1 MFASRRAA
9 PAPSRRVASTSS
21 APPAVQ
27 SGAPVVQSRGPG
39 FGGMMMQGAAL
50 GAGAAVGSSMVHGA
64 MNMVGGKKED
74 HGQPSTS
81 PAAYQE
87 PAPISEMPCSSEL
100 KQFMSCA
107 QSASNDLNMCTAF
120 NDIYRQC
127 KGQLG
132 G

>member
-1 MFASRRAA
+1 MPRRGGGGMFASRRSA
-9 PAPSRRVASTSS
+9 PAPPRRAASTTSS
-21 APPAVQ
+21 PPAVQ
-27 SGAPVVQSRGPG
+27 SGAPG

-87 PAPISEMPCSSEL
+87 PAPMSEMPCSSEL
-100 KQFMSCA
+100 KQFMNCA

-120 NDIYRQC
+120 NDIYREC
-127 KGQLG
+127 K
-132 G
+132 